1 MGKAGKEGSA
11 EVDLEGGNWRFSVAV
26 AEEEALVAE
35 KEAAAEEKEGEEE
48 AEEEVFMPLGAK
60 DE

>member
-1 MGKAGKEGSA
+1 MEKAGKEGSA
-11 EVDLEGGNWRFSVAV
+11 EVDLEGGNWRFSVA
-26 AEEEALVAE
+26 VAE

-60 DE
+60 DD